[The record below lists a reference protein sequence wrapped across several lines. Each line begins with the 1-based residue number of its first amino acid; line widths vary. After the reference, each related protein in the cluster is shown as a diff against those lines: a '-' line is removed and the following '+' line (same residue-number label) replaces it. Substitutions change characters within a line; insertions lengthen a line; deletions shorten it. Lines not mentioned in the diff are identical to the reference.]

1 MKINMQTPS
10 GARRRFGMALA
21 LLARHWR
28 RRLDEGL
35 AQEGIFAGAALT
47 SASWSPLVHLQQAG
61 DGISQK
67 DLAARVGIDG
77 SSLVRLI
84 DGLVQQGLVERRP
97 AAKDRR
103 IKEVHLTDL
112 GRRAVKDVRVQLDRL
127 EDELL
132 LDLSEEEITT
142 IMSAFTAIEH
152 RLSGP
157 VVPLAATE
165 D

>member
-1 MKINMQTPS
+1 MS
-10 GARRRFGMALA
+10 LA

-28 RRLDEGL
+28 QRLVEGL
-35 AQEGIFAGAALT
+35 AQEGLFAGAALT

-84 DGLVQQGLVERRP
+84 DGLVEQGLVERHP
-97 AAKDRR
+97 AANDRR
-103 IKEVHLTDL
+103 VTEIHLTAL
-112 GRRAVKDVRVQLDRL
+112 GRRAVEAVRVQLAHL
-127 EDELL
+127 EDALL
-132 LDLSEEEITT
+132 SDLSEDDIAITLR
-142 IMSAFTAIEH
+142 AFAAIER
-152 RLSGP
+152 RLCKTSVKAG
-157 VVPLAATE
+157 